1 MLSVDSMT
9 SEWDV
14 LVCVFA
20 VFSHTVQL
28 LGVIGSIHIE
38 PSVVFHRCRIGH
50 KMKSDNGLAFPLKNL
65 GDSTGRVSFFPESES
80 AHTSFPAD
88 IAASSKA
95 AVNNLILF
103 IFL

>member
-1 MLSVDSMT
+1 MT

-38 PSVVFHRCRIGH
+38 PSVVFHRCRVGH
-50 KMKSDNGLAFPLKNL
+50 KNEIQQRVAFPLKNW
-65 GDSTGRVSFFPESES
+65 GDSTGRVSFFLESES

-95 AVNNLILF
+95 AVNNLILS

>member
-1 MLSVDSMT
+1 MSSVDSMT

-38 PSVVFHRCRIGH
+38 PSVVFHRCRVGH
-50 KMKSDNGLAFPLKNL
+50 KMKSDNGLAFPLKNWVIL
-65 GDSTGRVSFFPESES
+65 PDACLSFLNR
-80 AHTSFPAD
+80 
-88 IAASSKA
+88 KA
-95 AVNNLILF
+95 PTHH
-103 IFL
+103 FLRI

>member
-1 MLSVDSMT
+1 MSSVDSMT

-38 PSVVFHRCRIGH
+38 PSVVFHRCRVGH
-50 KMKSDNGLAFPLKNL
+50 KNEIRQRVGVSTEEL
-65 GDSTGRVSFFPESES
+65 G
-80 AHTSFPAD
+80 
-88 IAASSKA
+88 
-95 AVNNLILF
+95 
-103 IFL
+103 

>member
-1 MLSVDSMT
+1 MSSVDSMT

-38 PSVVFHRCRIGH
+38 PSVV
-50 KMKSDNGLAFPLKNL
+50 S
-65 GDSTGRVSFFPESES
+65 VSYTHLTLP
-80 AHTSFPAD
+80 T
-88 IAASSKA
+88 KA
-95 AVNNLILF
+95 
-103 IFL
+103 

>member
-1 MLSVDSMT
+1 MSSVDSMT

-38 PSVVFHRCRIGH
+38 PSDVLHRTRVRE
-50 KMKSDNGLAFPLKNL
+50 KKELKNL
-65 GDSTGRVSFFPESES
+65 VRVSTEEL
-80 AHTSFPAD
+80 
-88 IAASSKA
+88 
-95 AVNNLILF
+95 V
-103 IFL
+103 